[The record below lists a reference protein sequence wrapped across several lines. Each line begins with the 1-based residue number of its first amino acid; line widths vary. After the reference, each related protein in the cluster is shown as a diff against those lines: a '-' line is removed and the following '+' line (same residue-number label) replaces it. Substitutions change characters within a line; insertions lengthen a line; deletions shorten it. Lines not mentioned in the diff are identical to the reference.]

1 MKLSIILTSFIFAGL
16 LTAVPTTTGAHAY
29 AAAGISNGAQ
39 KCIITL
45 PNKKN
50 RASVRPR
57 PNVNS
62 RVVGRLSDG
71 VYVNVTKRSRGW
83 AYINGSDR
91 GNIKGWVA
99 EAYISC

>member
-1 MKLSIILTSFIFAGL
+1 MKLSIILTSFIFVGL
-16 LTAVPTTTGAHAY
+16 LTFVPISIGAHTY
-29 AAAGISNGAQ
+29 AATGINNGAQ
-39 KCIITL
+39 KCIITM

-50 RASVRPR
+50 RASVRIR
-57 PNVNS
+57 PDVNA

-91 GNIKGWVA
+91 GSIKGWVA